1 MSKKKVL
8 FQNGK
13 TLSFINY
20 QQLKGF
26 YKDLWGKIVPV
37 TILNA
42 SLILITIKIIPIE
55 TLYRH
60 QTIFN
65 KFRISNKIHCI
76 FYKRN
81 FNKLWVKS
89 TIHNWK
95 NILLFWENQSL
106 NCLKINSF
114 QNLSQPPRLKLLN
127 KVVCKIHKITL
138 LPTEYCGSSI
148 NSSLL
153 SSKNQVFISLNSDY
167 IPELVEKLN
176 EGFGFDV

>member
-1 MSKKKVL
+1 MSRKKVS

-42 SLILITIKIIPIE
+42 SLILITTKIIPIE

-65 KFRISNKIHCI
+65 KFRIFNRIHCI

-89 TIHNWK
+89 TIHSWK
-95 NILLFWENQSL
+95 SILLFWENRLLS
-106 NCLKINSF
+106 CLKINSF
-114 QNLSQPPRLKLLN
+114 QNLSHPPKLKLLN

-138 LPTEYCGSSI
+138 LPTEYCGFSI
-148 NSSLL
+148 SFSLL
-153 SSKNQVFISLNSDY
+153 SSKNQVFIYFMTRLYSWISG
-167 IPELVEKLN
+167 KA
-176 EGFGFDV
+176 